1 MIGVLNKTFFM
12 PEKQKLT
19 FSLASK
25 ELEQIVQ
32 QMESGKLDID
42 EALAKFERGLE
53 LTKFLKK
60 RLNEVENRVKELKG
74 GQKD

>member
-1 MIGVLNKTFFM
+1 MV
-12 PEKQKLT
+12 EKLSFQK
-19 FSLASK
+19 ASK

-32 QMESGKLDID
+32 AMESGKLDID

-60 RLNEVENRVKELKG
+60 RLSEVENRVKELKG
-74 GQKD
+74 EKKD

>member
-1 MIGVLNKTFFM
+1 MV
-12 PEKQKLT
+12 EKLSFQK
-19 FSLASK
+19 ASK

-32 QMESGKLDID
+32 AMESGKLDID

-60 RLNEVENRVKELKG
+60 RLSVVENRVKELKG
-74 GQKD
+74 EKKD